1 MAATARRVE
10 VRMAPAP
17 RRPAWRSSALVLYG
31 TLTILSLL
39 WLIPMMTVLMTAV
52 RPLSEIRGGW
62 WNLEGATFTLDN
74 FFDAWA
80 EARLGDKAINS
91 LIITVFS
98 VLTTVAVG
106 ALAAYAFTRLDFRTR
121 GLIYFLLITTMIVPV
136 QIILIPLLPWFRT
149 LGFAEGTWQPFL
161 GMVLVHT
168 GFGLGWAVFM
178 LGGFF
183 AGVPRE
189 LTEAAQI
196 DGAGHF
202 NIFRHVI
209 LPLAVPG
216 IVSFAIIDFVFVW
229 NDLLL
234 GLTLLD
240 QEHQPLT
247 VGIANLQSAH
257 LAQQDVISA
266 GALLAILPP
275 LALFVALNR
284 YYVRG
289 LFAGSVK

>member
-1 MAATARRVE
+1 MVARRGWAGSTWIYIVL
-10 VRMAPAP
+10 VVLSI
-17 RRPAWRSSALVLYG
+17 AWLV
-31 TLTILSLL
+31 
-39 WLIPMMTVLMTAV
+39 PVMTVLMTAV
-52 RPLSEIRGGW
+52 RPLSEIRAGW
-62 WNLEGATFTLDN
+62 WNLAGAQFTLQN
-74 FFDAWA
+74 FIDAWN
-80 EARLGDKAINS
+80 EAGLASKTVNS
-91 LIITVFS
+91 LIITCFS
-98 VLTTVAVG
+98 VLSTVLVG
-106 ALAAYAFTRLDFRTR
+106 AFAAYAFTRLRFTGR

-136 QIILIPLLPWFRT
+136 QIILIPLLPWFRA
-149 LGFAEGTWQPFL
+149 LGFADGTWQPFL

-183 AGVPRE
+183 ASVPRE
-189 LTEAAQI
+189 LTEAGQI
-196 DGAGHF
+196 DGAGHLD
-202 NIFRHVI
+202 IFRRIV

-275 LALFVALNR
+275 LILFVALNR

-289 LFAGSVK
+289 LFAGGVK

>member
-1 MAATARRVE
+1 MTGVRRFLGGI
-10 VRMAPAP
+10 
-17 RRPAWRSSALVLYG
+17 WWIYALLIVFS
-31 TLTILSLL
+31 IM
-39 WLIPMMTVLMTAV
+39 WLIPVMTVLMTAF
-52 RPLSEIRGGW
+52 RPLGEIRDGW
-62 WNLEGATFTLDN
+62 WNLGGASFTLDN
-74 FFDAWA
+74 FIGAWT
-80 EARLGDKAINS
+80 EADLGSKTINS
-91 LIITVFS
+91 AIITAFS
-98 VLTTVAVG
+98 VAATVAVG
-106 ALAAYAFTRLDFRTR
+106 SLAAYAFVRLRFSGR
-121 GLIYFLLITTMIVPV
+121 GLLYFLLISTMIVPV

-168 GFGLGWAVFM
+168 AFGLGWAVFM
-178 LGGFF
+178 MGSFM
-183 AGVPRE
+183 AGVPKE
-189 LTEAAQI
+189 LTEAGQI
-196 DGAGHF
+196 DGAGHWG
-202 NIFRHVI
+202 IFSRII
-209 LPLAVPG
+209 LPLALPG

-240 QEHQPLT
+240 ADHAPLT

-275 LALFVALNR
+275 LVLFVALNR

-289 LFAGSVK
+289 LFSGGVK

>member
-1 MAATARRVE
+1 MVARRGWAGSTWIYIVL
-10 VRMAPAP
+10 VVLSI
-17 RRPAWRSSALVLYG
+17 AWLV
-31 TLTILSLL
+31 
-39 WLIPMMTVLMTAV
+39 PVMTVLMTAV
-52 RPLSEIRGGW
+52 RPLSEIRAGW
-62 WNLEGATFTLDN
+62 WNLAGAQFTLQN
-74 FFDAWA
+74 FIDAWN
-80 EARLGDKAINS
+80 EAGLASKTINS
-91 LIITVFS
+91 LIITCFS
-98 VLTTVAVG
+98 VLSTVLVG
-106 ALAAYAFTRLDFRTR
+106 AFAAYAFTRLRFTGR

-136 QIILIPLLPWFRT
+136 QIILIPLLPWFRA
-149 LGFAEGTWQPFL
+149 LGFADGTWQPFL

-183 AGVPRE
+183 ASVPRE
-189 LTEAAQI
+189 LTEAGQI
-196 DGAGHF
+196 DGAGHLD
-202 NIFRHVI
+202 IFRRIV

-275 LALFVALNR
+275 LILFVALNR

-289 LFAGSVK
+289 LFAGGVK

>member
-1 MAATARRVE
+1 MSRALRAARGT
-10 VRMAPAP
+10 
-17 RRPAWRSSALVLYG
+17 WWIYALLVVLS
-31 TLTILSLL
+31 IL
-39 WLIPMMTVLMTAV
+39 WLIPVTTVLMTAL
-52 RPLSEIRGGW
+52 RPLGEIRGGW
-62 WNLEGATFTLDN
+62 WNLAGATFTFDN
-74 FFDAWA
+74 FIGAWD
-80 EARLGDKAINS
+80 EADLGAKAINS
-91 LIITVFS
+91 AIITVFS
-98 VLTTVAVG
+98 VASTVTVG
-106 ALAAYAFTRLDFRTR
+106 SLAAYAFVRLRFTGR
-121 GLIYFLLITTMIVPV
+121 GILYFLLITTMIVPV

-168 GFGLGWAVFM
+168 AFGLGWAVFM
-178 LGGFF
+178 MGSFM
-183 AGVPRE
+183 ASVPRE
-189 LTEAAQI
+189 LTEAGQI
-196 DGAGHF
+196 DGAGHWS
-202 NIFRHVI
+202 IFRRIV
-209 LPLAVPG
+209 LPLALPG

-240 QEHQPLT
+240 ADHAPLT

-289 LFAGSVK
+289 LFSGGVK

>member
-1 MAATARRVE
+1 MSRRGDIGA
-10 VRMAPAP
+10 M
-17 RRPAWRSSALVLYG
+17 WWIYG
-31 TLTILSLL
+31 LLAVLSLL
-39 WLIPMMTVLMTAV
+39 WLVPVATVVMSAL
-52 RPLSEIRGGW
+52 RPLGEIRDGW
-62 WNLEGATFTLDN
+62 WNLAGATFTIDN
-74 FFDAWA
+74 FLGAWN
-80 EARLGDKAINS
+80 EADLGSKTVNS
-91 LIITVFS
+91 FIITGFS
-98 VLTTVAVG
+98 VASTISIG
-106 ALAAYAFTRLDFRTR
+106 ALASYAFVRLRFRGR
-121 GLIYFLLITTMIVPV
+121 GLIYFLLISTMIVPV

-149 LGFAEGTWQPFL
+149 LGFAEGSWQPFL
-161 GMVLVHT
+161 GMVLVHSA
-168 GFGLGWAVFM
+168 FGLGWAVFM
-178 LGGFF
+178 MGSFM
-183 AGVPRE
+183 AAVPTE
-189 LTEAAQI
+189 LTEAGQI

-202 NIFRHVI
+202 DIFRRII
-209 LPLAVPG
+209 LPLALPG

-240 QEHQPLT
+240 ADHAPLT

-289 LFAGSVK
+289 LFSGGVK